1 MRKLVESTVVTLDG
15 VISDTIPSTAPQASP
30 EEWGGPY
37 WDDEHFNYAQKLLFA
52 ADALVLARVT
62 YEGFAASWP
71 QRSGDEFSDRINR
84 MPKYVAS
91 RTLKEASWN
100 STILKG
106 DVADAVRGLKSQGEG
121 TLLKYGT
128 GELDRALM
136 QGRLVDEFHFWFFPV
151 AVGAGQRLFDG
162 IEPGHLKLLE
172 STRFKS
178 GIVVNV
184 YGPK

>member
-1 MRKLVESTVVTLDG
+1 MRKLIESTFVTLDG
-15 VISDTIPSTAPQASP
+15 VISDTEPSTAPQASP
-30 EEWGGPY
+30 EKWGGPY
-37 WDDEHFNYAQKLLFA
+37 WDDEHLNYARKLLFA
-52 ADALVLARVT
+52 ADALLLGRVT

-71 QRSGDEFSDRINR
+71 QRSGDDFSDKINN

-91 RTLKEASWN
+91 RTLQETTWN
-100 STILKG
+100 ATVIKG
-106 DVADAVRGLKSQGEG
+106 DVADEVARLKGEGDG

-136 QGRLVDEFHFWFFPV
+136 QDKLVDEFHFWFFPV
-151 AVGAGQRLFDG
+151 ALGAGQRLFEGSDL
-162 IEPGHLKLLE
+162 GHLKLLD

-184 YGPK
+184 YGP